1 MDKQKTAVI
10 HARVS
15 DKKQADRDLSIPSQ
29 IEAGKK
35 RATEIGANVLQI
47 FVEGKARSA
56 WRGNRPELEDA
67 IDFCELHEVDY
78 FITWD
83 TARFS
88 RDTATGPSNRLR
100 LRSAGTFI
108 EYIAVHINP
117 ETDEGFILEHIYQ
130 LTDELKSRQTSTDTR
145 RSMIKNA
152 RAGYWNGGVVPFGF
166 RAVADGKRKRL
177 EENPDESKIV
187 HEIFKLK
194 ATKGLGSRGIA
205 IYLNERGSK
214 NRRKKW
220 DKSVIAKMLRN
231 EVVIGKTVFGRKDR
245 QTGRI
250 RARDQWVIADSH
262 EAIIDAGLWKQVQ
275 RQLDRDQ
282 ANTDTGS
289 PHSTYRFTGLLKCGQ
304 CGSAMQIESAKGRN
318 KRYWYYNCRASML
331 ERAHPPRRV
340 PARELDE
347 YLTDE
352 ICDRI
357 FSRSALES
365 FIDEMNYVG
374 SSWAKDRS
382 VRRKAVVRQ
391 IQSIKAKQTRLFEI
405 MEEFGKDTPNLG
417 DLTTRLRQHNTDIRR
432 LEEDLLTIDQE
443 TLPRDV
449 AISTD
454 NVDALRDILVSVIK
468 TSENEKKVRDFF
480 SSFISAIFIED
491 DSIRIEY
498 SPQMII
504 AQGEKV
510 PSKDVWL
517 PERDLLGTKILK
529 FPLPQRFIRAA

>member
-1 MDKQKTAVI
+1 MDQKTAVI

-35 RATEIGANVLQI
+35 RAEEIGAKVLQV

-67 IDFCELHEVDY
+67 IAFCELHEVDY

-100 LRSAGTFI
+100 LRTAGTFI

-152 RAGYWNGGVVPFGF
+152 KAGYWNGGSVPFGF
-166 RAVADGKRKRL
+166 QAVADGKRKRL
-177 EENPDESKIV
+177 EENPEEARIV
-187 HEIFKLK
+187 NKIFKLK

-205 IYLNERGSK
+205 IFLNERGMR
-214 NRRKKW
+214 NRNKRW

-250 RARDQWVIADSH
+250 RDKSQWVVADSH
-262 EAIIDAGLWKQVQ
+262 KPIIDHALWDQVQ
-275 RQLDRDQ
+275 LQLDRDQ
-282 ANTDTGS
+282 ANTQTGS
-289 PHSTYRFTGLLKCGQ
+289 PHSTYKFTGLLKCGQ
-304 CGSAMQIESAKGRN
+304 CGSAMQIESAKGQY
-318 KRYWYYNCRASML
+318 KRYWYYNCRASVL
-331 ERAHPPRRV
+331 ERAHPPRRI
-340 PARELDE
+340 PARDLDE

-352 ICDRI
+352 ICERI
-357 FSRSALES
+357 FSRSALEA
-365 FIDEMNYVG
+365 FIDEMNYVS
-374 SSWAKDRS
+374 SSWAKDRND
-382 VRRKAVVRQ
+382 RRKSVIRG
-391 IQSIKAKQTRLFEI
+391 IQNIQAKQTRLFEV

-417 DLTTRLRQHNTDIRR
+417 DLTSRLRQHNADIRK
-432 LEEDLLTIDQE
+432 LEDDLQSIDQE
-443 TLPRDV
+443 TPPADIGV
-449 AISTD
+449 SAE
-454 NVDALRDILVSVIK
+454 NVGELRQILISVIK
-468 TSENEKKVRDFF
+468 TSNNNKKVRDFF
-480 SSFISAIFIED
+480 SSFINAIFIED
-491 DSIRIEY
+491 DSVRIEY
-498 SPQMII
+498 NPQMII
-504 AQGEKV
+504 AHGEKV

-517 PERDLLGTKILK
+517 PGRDLLGTKILK
-529 FPLPQRFIRAA
+529 FPLSPRFARAA